1 MRVERELEIGKW
13 LKTAETELEIKPNQ
27 YFALVKL
34 LEDFH
39 NEQLRLYGVSKSFTA
54 EDVVNELEDSD
65 NLDDAIQY
73 FKEQI
78 HKLQISG
85 SGSLPKQKRVMF
97 KFDDD
102 EPMHLNSIFEG
113 GEFIIKLKEGKIKF
127 EKDGKSFE
135 LYVE

>member
-1 MRVERELEIGKW
+1 MEREIQIIVKKVEDGK
-13 LKTAETELEIKPNQ
+13 LDFVQATKQILQTIANNTQ
-27 YFALVKL
+27 AL
-34 LEDFH
+34 
-39 NEQLRLYGVSKSFTA
+39 QLQQPAVSSS
-54 EDVVNELEDSD
+54 V
-65 NLDDAIQY
+65 
-73 FKEQI
+73 
-78 HKLQISG
+78 
-85 SGSLPKQKRVMF
+85 SLPKQRRVMF